1 LDGKTSDMVITNMKE
16 LCEYSRQKKLA
27 RKHKHLEIIKIY
39 GECKGLTDKEYGK
52 SRVRQKNSFPQQHKF
67 THNKMWR
74 GNNDKWDLKELKKT
88 SKWK

>member
-1 LDGKTSDMVITNMKE
+1 MVVTNMKE

-27 RKHKHLEIIKIY
+27 RKHKHLEMIKIY
-39 GECKGLTDKEYGK
+39 GECKGLTDKEYRK

-74 GNNDKWDLKELKKT
+74 TNIKRYSVEQLKIIAKT
-88 SKWK
+88 